1 MLKINHCIAFG
12 SSENHSTKSI
22 AISCV
27 NGPNN
32 VVNLDPS
39 LHILHSLDVLNCLA
53 IVEKINSQKTF
64 WDIQDLSVLW

>member
-1 MLKINHCIAFG
+1 MLKINHSIAFRN
-12 SSENHSTKSI
+12 SEYHSTKSI
-22 AISCV
+22 AIRCV

-32 VVNLDPS
+32 VVNLDPTFY
-39 LHILHSLDVLNCLA
+39 ILHSLDVLNFLT